1 MKKNKSLSNFE
12 MHNSSVSSKNA
23 IHKRTKDAEAI
34 YAETSEKIKRG
45 LEKATASTGTPI
57 ASLKGGAKYMA
68 QLSNVGGGSVKIGGG
83 GIKEGF
89 NTFAKN
95 HMANAPGA
103 TSYNVQLYAGT
114 PGSGYRVAT
123 YTPKIPINNGAS
135 FYALTVGQN
144 YYFMISSDD
153 VGASGCTA
161 TYSYYTF

>member
-68 QLSNVGGGSVKIGGG
+68 QLSNVGGGSVKIGALGS
-83 GIKEGF
+83 
-89 NTFAKN
+89 KN
-95 HMANAPGA
+95 LL
-103 TSYNVQLYAGT
+103 SYTNMKDSAQ
-114 PGSGYRVAT
+114 
-123 YTPKIPINNGAS
+123 K
-135 FYALTVGQN
+135 ALRKPR
-144 YYFMISSDD
+144 SK
-153 VGASGCTA
+153 
-161 TYSYYTF
+161 

>member
-89 NTFAKN
+89 NTFCKKS
-95 HMANAPGA
+95 HGQRCFGQQKLIIVYQYERFGPK
-103 TSYNVQLYAGT
+103 SFKKT
-114 PGSGYRVAT
+114 PIQMKFCSIT
-123 YTPKIPINNGAS
+123 AS
-135 FYALTVGQN
+135 L
-144 YYFMISSDD
+144 I
-153 VGASGCTA
+153 
-161 TYSYYTF
+161 

>member
-68 QLSNVGGGSVKIGGG
+68 QLSNVGGGSVKIGGRRHKRG
-83 GIKEGF
+83 
-89 NTFAKN
+89 
-95 HMANAPGA
+95 
-103 TSYNVQLYAGT
+103 V
-114 PGSGYRVAT
+114 
-123 YTPKIPINNGAS
+123 
-135 FYALTVGQN
+135 
-144 YYFMISSDD
+144 
-153 VGASGCTA
+153 
-161 TYSYYTF
+161 

>member
-23 IHKRTKDAEAI
+23 IHKRTKDEEAI

-45 LEKATASTGTPI
+45 LGKATASTG
-57 ASLKGGAKYMA
+57 LKGGAKYMT

-95 HMANAPGA
+95 HMAKGA
-103 TSYNVQLYAGT
+103 LGSKNLLSYTNMKDSTQ
-114 PGSGYRVAT
+114 
-123 YTPKIPINNGAS
+123 K
-135 FYALTVGQN
+135 ALRKPR
-144 YYFMISSDD
+144 SK
-153 VGASGCTA
+153 
-161 TYSYYTF
+161 

>member
-23 IHKRTKDAEAI
+23 IHKRTKDEEAI

-45 LEKATASTGTPI
+45 L
-57 ASLKGGAKYMA
+57 AKYMT

-95 HMANAPGA
+95 HMAKGA
-103 TSYNVQLYAGT
+103 LGSKNLLSYTNMKDSTQ
-114 PGSGYRVAT
+114 
-123 YTPKIPINNGAS
+123 K
-135 FYALTVGQN
+135 ALRKPR
-144 YYFMISSDD
+144 SK
-153 VGASGCTA
+153 
-161 TYSYYTF
+161 

>member
-23 IHKRTKDAEAI
+23 IHKRTKDEEAI

-45 LEKATASTGTPI
+45 LGKATASTGTPI
-57 ASLKGGAKYMA
+57 ASLKGGAKYMT

-95 HMANAPGA
+95 HMAKGA
-103 TSYNVQLYAGT
+103 LGSKNLYL
-114 PGSGYRVAT
+114 SN
-123 YTPKIPINNGAS
+123 KWGA
-135 FYALTVGQN
+135 VH
-144 YYFMISSDD
+144 I
-153 VGASGCTA
+153 
-161 TYSYYTF
+161 

>member
-23 IHKRTKDAEAI
+23 IHKRTKDEEAI

-45 LEKATASTGTPI
+45 LGKATASTGTPI
-57 ASLKGGAKYMA
+57 ASLKGGAKYMT

-95 HMANAPGA
+95 HMAKGA
-103 TSYNVQLYAGT
+103 LGSKNLLFTQWGILSLTLLSYTNMKDSTQ
-114 PGSGYRVAT
+114 
-123 YTPKIPINNGAS
+123 K
-135 FYALTVGQN
+135 ALRKPR
-144 YYFMISSDD
+144 SK
-153 VGASGCTA
+153 
-161 TYSYYTF
+161 

>member
-23 IHKRTKDAEAI
+23 IHKRTKDEEAI

-45 LEKATASTGTPI
+45 LGKATASTGAPI
-57 ASLKGGAKYMA
+57 ASLKGGAKYMT

-95 HMANAPGA
+95 HMAKGA
-103 TSYNVQLYAGT
+103 LGSKNLLSYTNMKDSTQ
-114 PGSGYRVAT
+114 
-123 YTPKIPINNGAS
+123 K
-135 FYALTVGQN
+135 ALRKPR
-144 YYFMISSDD
+144 SK
-153 VGASGCTA
+153 
-161 TYSYYTF
+161 

>member
-23 IHKRTKDAEAI
+23 NHKRAKDAEAI
-34 YAETSEKIKRG
+34 YVETNEKIKRG

-95 HMANAPGA
+95 QMAKGA
-103 TSYNVQLYAGT
+103 LGSKKLLSYTNMKD
-114 PGSGYRVAT
+114 S
-123 YTPKIPINNGAS
+123 TPK
-135 FYALTVGQN
+135 ALRKPR
-144 YYFMISSDD
+144 SK
-153 VGASGCTA
+153 
-161 TYSYYTF
+161 

>member
-23 IHKRTKDAEAI
+23 IHKRTKDEEAI

-45 LEKATASTGTPI
+45 LGKATASTGTPI
-57 ASLKGGAKYMA
+57 ASLKGGAKYMT

-95 HMANAPGA
+95 HMAKGALGSKNLLSYTNKKAPIQIIFA
-103 TSYNVQLYAGT
+103 ASPHLSYDSEFGIV
-114 PGSGYRVAT
+114 
-123 YTPKIPINNGAS
+123 
-135 FYALTVGQN
+135 
-144 YYFMISSDD
+144 YY
-153 VGASGCTA
+153 
-161 TYSYYTF
+161 

>member
-89 NTFAKN
+89 NTFDLR
-95 HMANAPGA
+95 
-103 TSYNVQLYAGT
+103 VQFFSLSGT
-114 PGSGYRVAT
+114 C
-123 YTPKIPINNGAS
+123 
-135 FYALTVGQN
+135 F
-144 YYFMISSDD
+144 FSD
-153 VGASGCTA
+153 VFSCGTKCTA
-161 TYSYYTF
+161 A